1 MSGLKVESIEV
12 AYDGKPVVFDVGFQL
27 DDGRIGCLL
36 GPSGCGK
43 TTVLRAIA
51 GFERPVQG
59 RVAINGETV
68 SDEHGFLPPEQRNI
82 GMVFQD
88 YALFPHLT
96 VADNIRFGIKKRP
109 VAERKR
115 RIAEMLELIDLA
127 DLADAYPH
135 QLSGGQQQ
143 RVAVARAL
151 APHPSILLLDEPFSS
166 MDTELREQLARDV
179 RKILKQEHVTAI
191 LVTHD
196 QHEAFAM
203 ADEICVMNEGRI
215 QQHDTAFNLYHRP
228 VNRFVADFIG
238 EGVIV
243 TGKVKDAECV
253 QTQFG
258 DIPGKVPKGCKAGCP
273 VDVLVRPDDIQFD
286 AHGGY
291 TVDVVDKAFR
301 GSSFLYTL
309 RMPGGE
315 EMLGLLPSHYNFEI
329 GESMSVKLDL
339 QHLVVYPRESG

>member
-1 MSGLKVESIEV
+1 MSALNVESIKV
-12 AYDGKPVVFDVGFQL
+12 AYGGRPVVFEVDFELG
-27 DDGRIGCLL
+27 DGRIGCLL

-51 GFERPVQG
+51 GFERPVKG
-59 RVAINGETV
+59 RVAIDGETV
-68 SDEHGFLPPEQRNI
+68 SDERRFLPPEQRRI

-96 VADNIRFGIKKRP
+96 VADNIRFGIRKLA
-109 VAERKR
+109 VSGQKR
-115 RIAEMLELIDLA
+115 RIADMLELIGLSPLA
-127 DLADAYPH
+127 NAYPH

-166 MDTELREQLARDV
+166 MDTELREQLAREV
-179 RKILKQEHVTAI
+179 RKILKRENVIAI

-196 QHEAFAM
+196 QNEAFAM

-228 VNRFVADFIG
+228 ANRFVADFIG

-243 TGKVKDAECV
+243 TGKVKDAERIE
-253 QTQFG
+253 TRFG
-258 DIPGKVPKGCKAGCP
+258 DIPGKVPDGCRVGCP

-286 AHGGY
+286 ERGGY
-291 TVDVVDKAFR
+291 TVQVMDKAFR

-315 EMLGLLPSHYNFEI
+315 EVLSLLPSHHNFEI
-329 GESMSVKLDL
+329 GESICVKLDL
-339 QHLVVYPRESG
+339 QHLVVYPRGWS